1 MGVVSDTTSF
11 TSFNYFAPGEFS
23 LGGKYPYLMLFN
35 QFIEKICGQCFD
47 KKGEITPLIA
57 PLASPLITVLQTTA
71 GYSHESRLL
80 FL

>member
-1 MGVVSDTTSF
+1 MVSDATSF
-11 TSFNYFAPGEFS
+11 ASFNYFAPGEFS
-23 LGGKYPYLMLFN
+23 LGGNMIYLYLMLFN
-35 QFIEKICGQCFD
+35 QFIEKICGQCSD

-57 PLASPLITVLQTTA
+57 PLVPPLITVLQTTA